1 LKHQDTAEM
10 IRAPGGRSAP
20 DPEDEAKLSNQAVV
34 GNTITFG
41 ILVLII
47 QAAPYILEH
56 IGVEV
61 LK

>member
-1 LKHQDTAEM
+1 M

-20 DPEDEAKLSNQAVV
+20 MVDADEESRLSNQAVV

-41 ILVLII
+41 ILVIAI
-47 QAAPYILEH
+47 YVTPHILEQF
-56 IGVEV
+56 GVEV

>member
-1 LKHQDTAEM
+1 M

-20 DPEDEAKLSNQAVV
+20 MVDTDEESRLSNQAVV

-41 ILVLII
+41 ILVIAI
-47 QAAPYILEH
+47 YVTPHILEQF
-56 IGVEV
+56 GVEV

>member
-1 LKHQDTAEM
+1 M

-20 DPEDEAKLSNQAVV
+20 LVDADEENNLSNKAVL

-41 ILVLII
+41 ILVLGIF
-47 QAAPYILEH
+47 AAPHLLEQF
-56 IGVEV
+56 GVEV